1 MSLDWKDI
9 AATVA
14 KSAPILGTILGGPAG
29 AAIGAASSIIASALG
44 VENTPDAVSQA
55 LQVNPDAAVKIA
67 QIEKDRQVELQ
78 GLAVQQAN
86 AQLSAETA
94 TIQAVNQTMQAEAAS
109 EHWPSYSWR
118 PAIGFSL
125 AFNVSASTVLVL
137 MTFVPMMFGSQNM
150 DKALAALPTVLGALA
165 ACGGITLPVIG
176 VASWFRGKA
185 QADPANPMPVK
196 G

>member
-1 MSLDWKDI
+1 MDWKDV
-9 AATVA
+9 ATTIA

-55 LQVNPDAAVKIA
+55 LQVNPDAAVKLA

-78 GLAVQQAN
+78 SLAMQQAN
-86 AQLSAETA
+86 AQLNAETA
-94 TIQAVNQTMQAEAAS
+94 AIQAVNQTMQAESTS

-118 PAIGFSL
+118 PAIGFAL
-125 AFNVSASTVLVL
+125 AFTVFASALLVL
-137 MTFVPMMFGSQNM
+137 AVFVPVMFGSQNM
-150 DKALAALPTVLGALA
+150 DKAIAALPQVLGSLA
-165 ACGGITLPVIG
+165 AVGGTTLPVIG

-185 QADPANPMPVK
+185 QADPMNPMPVK